1 MCTKP
6 ALWIQIHWIWI
17 RIKEFGPIWLDPD
30 LGPDPGLYRYTIN
43 FERKKKKENYRKTIF
58 FKNSVFKKTINQML
72 PKEMF
77 TQLSLFIVNLPY
89 ILNPGLWI
97 CIHFL
102 GIQIQHFFWM
112 QIWIRIQKVKWM
124 KIHVDLDPAK
134 QTL

>member
-1 MCTKP
+1 MYKTSVVDP
-6 ALWIQIHWIWI
+6 NTLN
-17 RIKEFGPIWLDPD
+17 LDPD
-30 LGPDPGLYRYTIN
+30 QGVWPNLVGSGSRSGSWVIPLYYQ
-43 FERKKKKENYRKTIF
+43 FWKKKEKRKLQ
-58 FKNSVFKKTINQML
+58 KNNFLQKQLFKKTINQML